1 MSKRLSLAYNPTGK
15 FHFHPRELQLSLCPR
30 HIKAFYES
38 SFKQYKRQ
46 TSLCPQHRF
55 FSSDFSNEPPSR
67 DSPDFGKW
75 ALSKLPRYCPGCGA
89 PTQTVDSLGP
99 GYYDLR
105 RHAVL
110 KYLGVAKSQKKNDKH
125 EIVRLALQKS
135 TSLNLS
141 PEDFGVP
148 SSPPQKL
155 DKEVVKCFR
164 CRNLLNHRV
173 GIPINH
179 PSIDSIRETIYETP
193 YKYNHIY
200 HIIDAADFPMSVIPD
215 LPDILNI
222 SPLRSR
228 SRRSKSGKFYKD
240 KKIELSFII
249 TRSDLLAPLK
259 EHVDSL
265 MPYLRTTLRDALG
278 RSAAGMR
285 LGNVSCVSVKR
296 EWWTKELKEQVW
308 NRGGTGWMVGKVNVG
323 KSQLFGSIFPKGRKD
338 ILTDVGLS
346 HSQLAYNSLIDLK
359 NHDDTSAD
367 IEIGSKNDLHDVQK
381 ITESVEKKDTYGLRI
396 IDKNIDTPEAK
407 LQNLEAGEIDEELF
421 DTKSL
426 LPPAPSEVNYPTMPI
441 VSDLPGTTASP
452 IRLLFGNAKGE
463 LIDLPGLKR
472 GELDQHVLPVYRSQ
486 LVMRSRIEP
495 VQEVIKP
502 SQSLLIGGI
511 IRITPTAPD
520 VVILAY
526 AFTPILSHL
535 TNTEKAIG
543 IQMQTS
549 TASVLNISV
558 PGTGP
563 KISSAGK
570 FLLKWDVTKRRTGPV
585 TAHDAGRVNVDQL
598 PYRVI
603 GTDILIE
610 GCGWVELVAQ
620 VSKRRGDS
628 IINPLGHDS
637 EDIEISDKETE
648 NKETGEVWPGVEI
661 FSPHGKYV
669 AARRPMNAWSFI
681 KNKPSKR
688 RIR

>member
-1 MSKRLSLAYNPTGK
+1 MSNRLSVAYNLTGN
-15 FHFHPRELQLSLCPR
+15 FSFLLRELQTSLSPR
-30 HIKAFYES
+30 HLRVLYKS
-38 SFKQYKRQ
+38 SHIIYKRQ
-46 TSLCPQHRF
+46 LLQPRRLRY
-55 FSSDFSNEPPSR
+55 FSSGISNEPPSR
-67 DSPDFGKW
+67 DSPDFEKW
-75 ALSKLPRYCPGCGA
+75 ALGKLPRHCPGCGA
-89 PTQTVDSLGP
+89 PSQTVDSLSP

-110 KYLGVAKSQKKNDKH
+110 KYLGVAKYEKKNDKH
-125 EIVRLALQKS
+125 DIIRLALQKS
-135 TSLNLS
+135 ASLNLS

-148 SSPPQKL
+148 SSPPPKI

-179 PSIDSIRETIYETP
+179 PSIGSIRETIHETP
-193 YKYNHIY
+193 YKYNHVY

-215 LPDILNI
+215 LPDILNT

-259 EHVDSL
+259 EHVDSM
-265 MPYLRTTLRDALG
+265 MPYLRATLRDALG

-285 LGNVSCVSVKR
+285 LGNVRCVSVKR
-296 EWWTKELKEQVW
+296 DWWIKELKEDVW

-323 KSQLFGSIFPKGRKD
+323 KSQLFGSIFPKGRKED
-338 ILTDVGLS
+338 LADVGS
-346 HSQLAYNSLIDLK
+346 SQSQLRPNSS
-359 NHDDTSAD
+359 NSSNNPDDESTD
-367 IEIGSKNDLHDVQK
+367 IQIGDKNDIYDVQK
-381 ITESVEKKDTYGLRI
+381 ITESVESKETYGQQINDENL
-396 IDKNIDTPEAK
+396 DTSDAI
-407 LQNLEAGEIDEELF
+407 LQDLEAEEIEEELF

-426 LPPAPSEVNYPTMPI
+426 LPPAPPEVNYPTMPI

-452 IRLLFGNAKGE
+452 IRLLFGNGKGE

-472 GELDQHVLPVYRSQ
+472 GELEQHVLPAYRSQ

-495 VQEVIKP
+495 VQEVMKP
-502 SQSLLIGGI
+502 NQSLLIGGI

-520 VVILAY
+520 IVILAY

-543 IQMQTS
+543 IQKQTS
-549 TASVLNISV
+549 TTSVLNISV
-558 PGTGP
+558 PGIGP

-610 GCGWVELVAQ
+610 GCGWVELTAQ

-628 IINPLGHDS
+628 IIKPLGRDS
-637 EDIEISDKETE
+637 ENIEISEQDTE
-648 NKETGEVWPGVEI
+648 NKDTGEIWPGVEI